1 VRGRLVRRQRVAAGT
16 DDAGVARLRVEAGD
30 DAFDVGFEVDAGEF
44 LELAAGVVLIILGGA
59 GTDSVLAGAGVA
71 LILAGVVVWMI
82 NWMYRMSVQ
91 SNRDREREE
100 LAREYFDRHGR
111 WPDED

>member
-1 VRGRLVRRQRVAAGT
+1 MTADNRSPSTLTRWMLAATRVWLPLAIA
-16 DDAGVARLRVEAGD
+16 
-30 DAFDVGFEVDAGEF
+30 
-44 LELAAGVVLIILGGA
+44 AAGVVCVIVGGA

-91 SNRDREREE
+91 SNQDREREE
-100 LAREYFDRHGR
+100 MAREYFDLHGR
-111 WPDED
+111 WPDE

>member
-1 VRGRLVRRQRVAAGT
+1 MVDERSPTGAIRFFLIATRVVLPLAIA
-16 DDAGVARLRVEAGD
+16 
-30 DAFDVGFEVDAGEF
+30 
-44 LELAAGVVLIILGGA
+44 AAGVVLIILGGG

-71 LILAGVVVWMI
+71 LVLAAVVVWMI

-100 LAREYFDRHGR
+100 QAREYFDRHGR
-111 WPDED
+111 WPDEE

>member
-1 VRGRLVRRQRVAAGT
+1 MTADQRPPSAWTRWWLAATRWVLPVAIG
-16 DDAGVARLRVEAGD
+16 
-30 DAFDVGFEVDAGEF
+30 
-44 LELAAGVVLIILGGA
+44 AAGVVCVIVGGA

-71 LILAGVVVWMI
+71 LLLAALAVWMI

-91 SNRDREREE
+91 SNEDREREE
-100 LAREYFDRHGR
+100 MAREYFDLHGR